1 MADPLISHETMLASL
16 HDIRLPT
23 EAAGGLLAEIAV
35 AIALGLL
42 CAAALGF
49 VMPAFAQRRR
59 PEVEPSLDER
69 VADLRHLPDEA
80 RAMALLHLMRDAAP
94 ETLPKDCTTLYAVD
108 GFPTAAE
115 LETALLG
122 GRAADA

>member
-1 MADPLISHETMLASL
+1 MLASL

-23 EAAGGLLAEIAV
+23 EAAGGLLAEVAI

-42 CAAALGF
+42 SAVALGF
-49 VMPAFAQRRR
+49 VMPVFARRRR
-59 PEVEPSLDER
+59 PEVEPSLNER
-69 VADLRHLPDEA
+69 VAALRHLPDEA
-80 RAMALLHLMRDAAP
+80 RAVALLHLMRSAAP
-94 ETLPKDCTTLYAVD
+94 ETLPEDRTTLYAVD